1 MSVQELQT
9 AVRSVPGISVADVE
23 ARDENGPLVRL
34 WLDGS
39 RDADE
44 VAADVRL
51 LLGEHGYA
59 TRESILRD
67 SDEAADEVE
76 DPAPPPISPR
86 RSGLGR
92 GLDSLIPG
100 SVDEDAPSHLQVATP
115 LSVSSEPPRLELV
128 ATEETADGI
137 AVRAVDSHGRAAI
150 SPINRDDELH
160 PAVTAAVG
168 GLFGEPDPPRL
179 IGFETHEVGGV
190 AVLTCVIET
199 AKGDV
204 GTGSAVVAAGLPFS
218 LGRAVW
224 SALESLR

>member
-9 AVRSVPGISVADVE
+9 AVRAVPGISVADVE
-23 ARDENGPLVRL
+23 ARDTNGPLVRI

-51 LLGEHGYA
+51 VLGEYGYA

-67 SDEAADEVE
+67 PEVDE
-76 DPAPPPISPR
+76 PAPLPVSPR

-92 GLDSLIPG
+92 GLDSLIPA
-100 SVDEDAPSHLQVATP
+100 STDDAAPAHLKAATP
-115 LSVSSEPPRLELV
+115 LRVPPAPPRLDLV
-128 ATEETADGI
+128 ATEEKANGI
-137 AVRAVDSHGRAAI
+137 AVRAVDSHGRAVIA
-150 SPINRDDELH
+150 PINGDDELH
-160 PAVTAAVG
+160 RAVTAAVG

-199 AKGDV
+199 ANGDV
-204 GTGSAVVAAGLPFS
+204 GTGSAVVAAGLPFT
-218 LGRAVW
+218 LGNAVW
-224 SALESLR
+224 SALEALR

>member
-9 AVRSVPGISVADVE
+9 AVRAVPGISIADVE
-23 ARDENGPLVRL
+23 ARDANGPLVRV

-51 LLGEHGYA
+51 VLGEHGYA

-67 SDEAADEVE
+67 PEEDEPA
-76 DPAPPPISPR
+76 APPGSPR

-92 GLDSLIPG
+92 GLESLIPAPG
-100 SVDEDAPSHLQVATP
+100 DDAAPAHLQVATP
-115 LSVSSEPPRLELV
+115 LHVPPAPPRLDLE
-128 ATEETADGI
+128 ATKEKADGM
-137 AVRAVDSHGRAAI
+137 AVRAVDSHGRAVI

-204 GTGSAVVAAGLPFS
+204 GSGSAVVAAGLPFT

>member
-23 ARDENGPLVRL
+23 ARDESGPLVRV

-51 LLGEHGYA
+51 VLGERGYA

-67 SDEAADEVE
+67 PEGADEAEE
-76 DPAPPPISPR
+76 PATPPINPR
-86 RSGLGR
+86 RGGLGR
-92 GLDSLIPG
+92 GLDSLIPAATD
-100 SVDEDAPSHLQVATP
+100 DEGPAHLKVAAPWHVPPA
-115 LSVSSEPPRLELV
+115 PPRLDLV

-137 AVRAVDSHGRAAI
+137 AVRAVDSHGRAVI

-179 IGFETHEVGGV
+179 VGFETHEVGGV

-224 SALESLR
+224 SALDSLR